1 MLRAPQ
7 QLWGEGRGQCGGHFA
22 TQSLAQTG
30 AQGATLQLGQLPL
43 NRSELSKARR
53 RGQKEEDPGR
63 GCQAASLDHQQQPP
77 GPQRGVH

>member
-1 MLRAPQ
+1 MPQAPQ
-7 QLWGEGRGQCGGHFA
+7 QLWGEGRGQCGGRFA

-30 AQGATLQLGQLPL
+30 APGAMLQLGQLPL
-43 NRSELSKARR
+43 NRSVLSKARH

-63 GCQAASLDHQQQPP
+63 GCQAASLNHQRQPP